1 MSFFFFFKIIARAG
15 IFIALGV
22 LFSQI
27 EIFKMQQGGSVNL
40 CSSLF
45 FVLPGY
51 FFGFKI
57 GLIAGV
63 IGGLTDFF
71 LNPFVLHPR
80 QFLLDYIFAFVFLG
94 IGGSLF
100 YKSQKKYFSLTAS
113 YLIAMFFKFICHFL
127 SGIIFFASYAPENMN
142 ACLYAFIYNFSYIWP
157 EIVLSICCINL
168 PVAKNTIENVYLR
181 ENKKGI
187 KVTKRY
193 NEQKPR

>member
-1 MSFFFFFKIIARAG
+1 MARAG
-15 IFIALGV
+15 IFVALGV

-27 EIFKMQQGGSVNL
+27 EIFKMPQGGSVNL

-57 GLIAGV
+57 GLIAGI

-71 LNPFVLHPR
+71 LNPFVLHPA
-80 QFLLDYIFAFVFLG
+80 QFLLDYIFAFGFLG

-100 YKSQKKYFSLTAS
+100 YKSKKKYFSLMAS
-113 YLIAMFFKFICHFL
+113 YLIAMFLKFICHFL

-142 ACLYAFIYNFSYIWP
+142 VFLYSFIYNFSYMSPEVILTLACINIPVIKKFLISFETKKTP
-157 EIVLSICCINL
+157 EI
-168 PVAKNTIENVYLR
+168 
-181 ENKKGI
+181 
-187 KVTKRY
+187 
-193 NEQKPR
+193 